1 MSMQSPR
8 PTLDLSAGSRMAVEE
23 AFASAIARGGGFT
36 GTTAEEERTCSA
48 QDLLCMAGDVAVDA
62 ALLAQ
67 AFEAAGPDGD
77 RERML
82 REAVAGMAR
91 LTMCALEVHARDNGY
106 DPVLWSERARDETNY
121 LLFDDCDALF
131 DGAPAKGE
139 SVVLARRAAS
149 CVMSALACAPA
160 DRMGV
165 PGHVADALGT
175 CVALFMIAD
184 GAVAHG

>member
-1 MSMQSPR
+1 MSAHVSR
-8 PTLDLSAGSRMAVEE
+8 PILDHSVGSRQTVADAYV
-23 AFASAIARGGGFT
+23 SAIAHGANFT
-36 GTTAEEERTCSA
+36 GTSQQEESICSA
-48 QDLLCMAGDVAVDA
+48 QDLLCMAGDAAVDA

-67 AFEAAGPDGD
+67 VFEVVGEGGD
-77 RERML
+77 HARML

-91 LTMCALEVHARDNGY
+91 LTMRALEVHARDTGY
-106 DPVLWSERARDETNY
+106 DATVWADRAADETWF
-121 LLFDDCDALF
+121 LLTDDCDELF
-131 DGAPAKGE
+131 EAPSRAGE

-149 CVMSALACAPA
+149 SVMSALACAPA

-184 GAVAHG
+184 GAVSHG